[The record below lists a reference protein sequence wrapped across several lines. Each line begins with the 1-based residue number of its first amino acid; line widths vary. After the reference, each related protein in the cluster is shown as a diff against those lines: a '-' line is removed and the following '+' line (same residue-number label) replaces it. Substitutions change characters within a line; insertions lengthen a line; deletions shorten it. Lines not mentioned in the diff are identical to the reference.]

1 MTKRWKVAGAIV
13 LSLVVAVSVGAVLFV
28 NGYGPLALADRS
40 GRVGTGTAKHRI
52 DAALRATMDGISPSL
67 TYAGADFE
75 VDREHHLWDG
85 EPSMASDVTE
95 IIRARTVVSRVKLPA
110 LMDQVTQVWH
120 ALGSRV
126 VERNEELH
134 SLQGVGSVGGEIYLT
149 FYAYETQDPSSY
161 TVMLRAEA
169 GGVLY
174 QPAHE
179 YEPLSPLGRTPRD
192 SRGYVINNL
201 LDDPYW
207 SH

>member
-1 MTKRWKVAGAIV
+1 MTKRWKTAGGIV
-13 LSLVVAVSVGAVLFV
+13 LSFVVIVSVQAVLFV

-40 GRVGTGTAKHRI
+40 GRVGTGTAKGRI
-52 DAALRATMDGISPSL
+52 DQALRATIDGISPSL

-75 VDREHHLWDG
+75 VDRAHHLWDG
-85 EPSMASDVTE
+85 EPSMGSDVTE
-95 IIRARTVVSRVKLPA
+95 IIRARTVVSRAKLPV
-110 LMDQVTQVWH
+110 LMDQVTQVWR
-120 ALGSRV
+120 ALGSRL

-134 SLQGVGSVGGEIYLT
+134 SLQGVGNVGGEIYLT

-179 YEPLSPLGRTPRD
+179 YEPLSPLARTTAGAKFEP
-192 SRGYVINNL
+192 

>member
-1 MTKRWKVAGAIV
+1 MTKRWKAAGAIV
-13 LSLVVAVSVGAVLFV
+13 LSLVVLAAAEAVLFV

-40 GRVGTGTAKHRI
+40 GRVGTGTAKGRI
-52 DAALRATMDGISPSL
+52 DQALRATMEGISPSL

-85 EPSMASDVTE
+85 EPSMGSDVTE
-95 IIRARTVVSRVKLPA
+95 IIRARTVVSRAKLSA

-120 ALGSRV
+120 GLGSRV

-134 SLQGVGSVGGEIYLT
+134 TLGGVADVGGEVYLT
-149 FYAYETQDPSSY
+149 LDAYETQDDPSSY
-161 TVMLRAEA
+161 RVVLRADI

-179 YEPLSPLGRTPRD
+179 YEPLSPLARTPAD
-192 SRGYVINNL
+192 IAL
-201 LDDPYW
+201 LYDPYW